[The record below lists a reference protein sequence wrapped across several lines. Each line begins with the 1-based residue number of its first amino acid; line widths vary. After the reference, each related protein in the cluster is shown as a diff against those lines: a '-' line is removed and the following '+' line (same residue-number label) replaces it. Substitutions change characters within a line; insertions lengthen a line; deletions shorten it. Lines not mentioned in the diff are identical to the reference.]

1 MNYTHKFVVDAPIAD
16 VIDFHSRSSSMGA
29 ITPPPIIAKV
39 HSAPEIL
46 QDGDEM
52 DFTLW
57 LGPFPIRWLARIETV
72 SPTSFIDEQLSGPF
86 AKWEHQHTFVERDD
100 GKTEVHDEINAE
112 LKSNLFWKFLGLG
125 MWSNMSILFAF
136 RGWKTRRILKKRDA
150 LQTA

>member
-57 LGPFPIRWLARIETV
+57 LGPIPIHWLARIETV
-72 SPTSFIDEQLSGPF
+72 SPTSFIDAQISGPF
-86 AKWEHQHTFVERDD
+86 AKWEHQHTFVARDD

-112 LKSNLFWKFLGLG
+112 LKDNLLWKLVGLG
-125 MWSNMSILFAF
+125 MWSNMAVLFAF
-136 RGWKTRRILKKRDA
+136 RGWKTRRILENRNA